1 MMSVGLKRLDNAAE
15 EFCHGK
21 VDDLN
26 DQKTQTASAFS
37 VLDEDDPSPKGR
49 LDIFS
54 FTVSVENLLLSS
66 QIIRS
71 PLFEGNYLSKV
82 TQG

>member
-1 MMSVGLKRLDNAAE
+1 MSVSLKRLDNAAE

-21 VDDLN
+21 VDGLN

-49 LDIFS
+49 LDNFLSHFAAFPPDNSNPS
-54 FTVSVENLLLSS
+54 F
-66 QIIRS
+66 
-71 PLFEGNYLSKV
+71 
-82 TQG
+82 